1 MQHYIRLGKDFT
13 FPDYRPV
20 YPRDPR
26 FRISHYRLKL
36 GFDLVARAVEGV
48 ADITVKA
55 DGGLVEL
62 DGYDLEIKNVQ
73 GPGPTS
79 YSYDGRVLLIKTL
92 AGQEHQI
99 SVFYRARPRAG
110 LYFILPDEKYPD
122 RISVIYSQGEPEY
135 HRHWMP
141 IYDYP
146 NMKFTTELIARVPR
160 DFTVISNGDL
170 VGRKDVGDAVEWHY
184 RMNKPHSPYLISL
197 VAGLLEGVE
206 ETAGDV
212 KLLYYVPKGMKDLVR
227 NSFSK
232 TADMMKFFTVL
243 TGVRYPFKTYT
254 QVCVPEFIVGGMEN
268 TTAATLTDLTLHDDH
283 AHLDFSSDPLIAHE
297 LAHQWFGDMVTCRD
311 WSHIWL
317 NESFA
322 TYLENLY
329 LQRDKGDDE
338 FVYELLNDL
347 QSYLDEYHKRY
358 SRPIVMRVYKYPEE
372 LFDRHAYPK
381 GGLVLHSLKLM
392 LGEEIFWRGI
402 RQFLEK
408 HAFNTA
414 DTEDLRKT
422 LEAVSGRHLEWFFD
436 QFVYSAGH
444 PQLKLSYR
452 WDERERLFKITVRQE
467 QGEHSAE
474 TYDMPLEIIVNID
487 SEAIPALIPLDRRE
501 TTVYLPLK
509 AQPWHIC
516 VDPSLKLLK
525 EVNAERPLE
534 ELINALQRCR
544 YVVCRVEAARA
555 LGRMGG
561 FRSVQAL
568 ENAVLNDSFWGV
580 SATAAQALGQAGGIE
595 ARDAL
600 LRCLEKVRHP
610 KVRRSIVDALRSF
623 KEDEKVSSSLSR
635 VLSDPGESYY
645 VRAAAA
651 SSLGSIRLTDYMRS
665 LVENLKT
672 PSHADVITVGCLQGL
687 AELGT
692 EEALKTIMDHT
703 RLGNPNTVRIG
714 ATVALAKFPGRK
726 EVYERIAELS
736 KDPYDR
742 VRQAVIS
749 AAREMVD
756 HKLLPVLD
764 EMAERDVNERV
775 RRGAREVAKKIRDH
789 LEKGVEYK
797 ALKEELEKVRDENR
811 RLVERISRLEGKGL

>member
-1 MQHYIRLGKDFT
+1 MQHYIRLGRNFP

-36 GFDLVARAVEGV
+36 VFDLEARAVEGL
-48 ADITVKA
+48 ADITVRA
-55 DGGLVEL
+55 DDGLVEL

-73 GPGPTS
+73 GPSPT
-79 YSYDGRVLLIKTL
+79 YSYDGRRLLIRTL
-92 AGQEHQI
+92 AGQEHEI
-99 SVFYRARPRAG
+99 SVSYRARPRAG
-110 LYFILPDEKYPD
+110 LYFILPDEKYPN
-122 RISVIYSQGEPEY
+122 RPSVIYSQGEPEY

-146 NMKFTTELIARVPR
+146 NMKFTTELIVRVPGE
-160 DFTVISNGDL
+160 FTVISNGDL
-170 VGRKDVGDAVEWHY
+170 VGKRDVGDAVEWHY
-184 RMNKPHSPYLISL
+184 RMDKPHSPYLISL

-243 TGVRYPFKTYT
+243 TGVRYPFKTYI

-329 LQRDKGDDE
+329 LQKDKGDDE
-338 FVYELLNDL
+338 FFYELLNDL

-436 QFVYSAGH
+436 QFIYSAGH

-467 QGEHSAE
+467 QGEDSPE
-474 TYDMPLEIIVNID
+474 TYDMPLEIIVNND
-487 SEAIPALIPLDRRE
+487 SETIPASIPLDRRE
-501 TTVYLPLK
+501 TTVYLSLK

-516 VDPSLKLLK
+516 VDPGLKLLR
-525 EVNAERPLE
+525 EVKAEIPLE

-561 FRSVQAL
+561 FRAVQAL
-568 ENAVLNDSFWGV
+568 ENAVLTDTFWGV
-580 SATAAQALGQAGGIE
+580 SSAAAQALGEAGGSE

-623 KEDEKVSSSLSR
+623 REDEKVGSSLSR
-635 VLSDPGESYY
+635 VLSDPSESYY

-651 SSLGSIRLTDYMRS
+651 SSLGSIRVTDYMRS

-672 PSHADVITVGCLQGL
+672 PSHADVITIGCLQGL

-692 EEALKTIMDHT
+692 EEALKTIIDHT

-726 EVYERIAELS
+726 EAYERLAELS
-736 KDPYDR
+736 RDPYDR

-749 AAREMVD
+749 AAREMLD

-797 ALKEELEKVRDENR
+797 VLKEELEKVRDENR

>member
-1 MQHYIRLGKDFT
+1 MQHYIRLGKDFP

-36 GFDLVARAVEGV
+36 GFDLEARAVEGV

-55 DGGLVEL
+55 DDGLVEL
-62 DGYDLEIKNVQ
+62 DGYDLEIKNIQ

-92 AGQEHQI
+92 AGQEHEI
-99 SVFYRARPRAG
+99 SVSYRARPRAG
-110 LYFILPDEKYPD
+110 LYFILPVEKYPD

-146 NMKFTTELIARVPR
+146 NMKFTTELIVRVPR

-170 VGRKDVGDAVEWHY
+170 VGKRDVGDAVEWHY
-184 RMNKPHSPYLISL
+184 RMDKPHSPYLISL

-232 TADMMKFFTVL
+232 TADMMNFFTVL
-243 TGVRYPFKTYT
+243 TGVKYPFKTYT

-338 FVYELLNDL
+338 FFYELLNDL

-436 QFVYSAGH
+436 QFIYSAGH

-467 QGEHSAE
+467 QGEDSPE
-474 TYDMPLEIIVNID
+474 TYDMPLEIIVNND
-487 SEAIPALIPLDRRE
+487 SETIPASIPLDRRE
-501 TTVYLPLK
+501 TTVYLSLK

-516 VDPSLKLLK
+516 VDPGLKLLK
-525 EVNAERPLE
+525 EVKAEIPLE
-534 ELINALQRCR
+534 ELINALQRCS

-561 FRSVQAL
+561 FRAVQAL
-568 ENAVLNDSFWGV
+568 ENAVLTDPFWGV
-580 SATAAQALGQAGGIE
+580 SATAAKALGEAGGSE

-610 KVRRSIVDALRSF
+610 KVRRSVVDALRSF
-623 KEDEKVSSSLSR
+623 REDEKVGFSLSR
-635 VLSDPGESYY
+635 VLSDPSESYY

-651 SSLGSIRLTDYMRS
+651 SSLGSIRLTAYMRS

-692 EEALKTIMDHT
+692 EEALKTIIEHT

-726 EVYERIAELS
+726 EAYERLAELS
-736 KDPYDR
+736 RDSYDR

-749 AAREMVD
+749 AAREMLD

-775 RRGAREVAKKIRDH
+775 RRGAREVAGKIRDH

-797 ALKEELEKVRDENR
+797 VLKEELEKVRDENR